1 MKVKDIDTKESRQM
15 EIHLKDLGRR
25 LVDTHVV
32 NATLTDEDMDEFE
45 LSIQP
50 LFDDIP
56 SKPPRT
62 GKTSEEMEEYRRTIN
77 ALFVDA
83 RSRQALREAS
93 RIFNPRVPITRRWW
107 FDPLL
112 TFLAVIGFGFAV
124 YVIASW

>member
-1 MKVKDIDTKESRQM
+1 MKVKDIDTKESRLQ
-15 EIHLKDLGRR
+15 ER
-25 LVDTHVV
+25 LAD
-32 NATLTDEDMDEFE
+32 
-45 LSIQP
+45 
-50 LFDDIP
+50 
-56 SKPPRT
+56 K
-62 GKTSEEMEEYRRTIN
+62 EEMEEYRRAIS

-112 TFLAVIGFGFAV
+112 TFVAVIGFGFAV